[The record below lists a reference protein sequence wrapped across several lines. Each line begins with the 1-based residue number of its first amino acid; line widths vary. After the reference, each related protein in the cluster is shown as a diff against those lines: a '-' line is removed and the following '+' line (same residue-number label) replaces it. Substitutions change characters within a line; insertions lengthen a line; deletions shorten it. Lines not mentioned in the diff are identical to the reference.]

1 MALDIA
7 LASIPPLDVSGVGNA
22 GRSAGAVAAPDG
34 AAGFA
39 EALKGIAGDAVSNVK
54 GAEELSLKALSG
66 DADIREVTE
75 AVMSAEQSLQAAIA
89 IRDKIVT
96 AFLEVSRMQI

>member
-7 LASIPPLDVSGVGNA
+7 LSSIPPLESSDFGSA
-22 GRSAGAVAAPDG
+22 GRSAAVAPTPDG

-39 EALKGIAGDAVSNVK
+39 EALKGMAENAVTNVK
-54 GAEELSLKALSG
+54 GAEQLSLKALSG
-66 DADIREVTE
+66 EADIREVTD